1 MSKSPS
7 AIALGFFDGVHIAHQ
22 KIIKNAVDYAN
33 KNNLLPIVLSFDAS
47 PLEVLFPGKVRYI
60 TSLKEKKRIIEDMG
74 AKVEFLPM
82 SAEFLDMSPK
92 DFIENILV
100 KKYNMKYAV
109 CGYDYRFGKGGS
121 GSTNLLI
128 ESGEKLGFST
138 KVMDCEIMGG
148 EKISSS
154 RIREL
159 ILLGEI
165 KRANELLGRNF
176 SLSGIVCEGKHLG
189 RKLGFPTANVFFN
202 DLTVIPK
209 NGVYK
214 TLVFIDDICYN
225 SITNTGV
232 NPTVGGEKLR
242 TETYIPNFQNNL
254 YGKEIKLSFLDFIR
268 PEKKFENISKL
279 KEQIRKDIEYLEK

>member
-22 KIIKNAVDYAN
+22 KIIKNAVDYAK
-33 KNNLLPIVLSFDAS
+33 KNNLHPVVLSFDAS
-47 PLEVLFPGKVRYI
+47 PLEVLCPEKVSYI
-60 TSLKEKKRIIEDMG
+60 TTSEEKKKLIEDMG

-82 SAEFLDMSPK
+82 NAEFLGMPPE

-100 KKYNMKYAV
+100 RKYNIKYAV
-109 CGYDYRFGKGGS
+109 CGYDYRFGKDGS

-128 ESGEKLGFST
+128 ESGKKLGFGT
-138 KVMDCEIMGG
+138 EVIDCETLGG

-159 ILLGEI
+159 IFLGEI

-176 SLSGIVCEGKHLG
+176 SLSGTVQEGKHLG
-189 RKLGFPTANVFFN
+189 RTLGFPTANVFFN

-209 NGVYK
+209 KGVYK
-214 TLVFIDDICYN
+214 TVVIIDNICYN
-225 SITNTGV
+225 SITNTGT

-242 TETYIPNFQNNL
+242 TETYIPNFDGNL
-254 YGKEIKLSFLDFIR
+254 YGKEIKIEFLDFIR
-268 PEKKFENISKL
+268 PEKKFENVGKL
-279 KEQIRKDIEYLEK
+279 KEQIKKDIEYLEK